1 MKRIR
6 VLLSSALVG
15 LLLAACG
22 TTNPDPGPTVPTV
35 SIGSPALTGGTVG
48 QAYAF
53 TITASGIDAGLDSVT
68 LSWSAGSEASG
79 EIVAGVS
86 GGVAVAVFSHSF
98 ADAGDHE
105 VRVVLRGSSGE
116 ELASRTVTVTITAP
130 VIDTR
135 FPDPVSYSA
144 GESPH
149 SVTIADLDGDGNL
162 DILVAVSN
170 SDAVS
175 VLWGTGGRD
184 APTRELLSTP
194 VNPKH
199 AAVGDFNGDGC
210 LDIAVA
216 VQDGVHGGVIEE
228 EHAGLV
234 TVFLSEDPECGTFAP
249 AVNYEACGRPHHVGV
264 GAFNAAGHADIVV
277 ACWNRN
283 EIAVLPNLGDG
294 TFDAPLLVDSGGGN
308 PHSVVVADFNG
319 DGSDDIAVA
328 AFGASRA
335 TVLMGAGPYLFDTPA
350 LYVAGSSPHGI
361 KAGDINGDGH
371 VDLITANQASDDVSV
386 FINDGTGSFRTQVRY
401 EVGDMPKD
409 LALGDIN
416 GDGILDMVVVNSV
429 GNHPTGTEPTDI
441 TVLFGVGDGTFGG
454 AETIPLDLTPFSVEI
469 ADLDDDGFQDVITA
483 NWGSG
488 DVKVLYGREY
498 SGPNPSSPS
507 P

>member
-1 MKRIR
+1 
-6 VLLSSALVG
+6 
-15 LLLAACG
+15 
-22 TTNPDPGPTVPTV
+22 
-35 SIGSPALTGGTVG
+35 
-48 QAYAF
+48 
-53 TITASGIDAGLDSVT
+53 
-68 LSWSAGSEASG
+68 
-79 EIVAGVS
+79 
-86 GGVAVAVFSHSF
+86 
-98 ADAGDHE
+98 
-105 VRVVLRGSSGE
+105 
-116 ELASRTVTVTITAP
+116 
-130 VIDTR
+130 
-135 FPDPVSYSA
+135 
-144 GESPH
+144 
-149 SVTIADLDGDGNL
+149 
-162 DILVAVSN
+162 
-170 SDAVS
+170 
-175 VLWGTGGRD
+175 
-184 APTRELLSTP
+184 
-194 VNPKH
+194 
-199 AAVGDFNGDGC
+199 
-210 LDIAVA
+210 
-216 VQDGVHGGVIEE
+216 
-228 EHAGLV
+228 
-234 TVFLSEDPECGTFAP
+234 
-249 AVNYEACGRPHHVGV
+249 
-264 GAFNAAGHADIVV
+264 
-277 ACWNRN
+277 
-283 EIAVLPNLGDG
+283 
-294 TFDAPLLVDSGGGN
+294 
-308 PHSVVVADFNG
+308 VVVADFNG